1 VYGGALSLAQWLA
14 REFGY
19 EGSEAGAESFLAR
32 KQVELDR
39 ERQQALSR
47 GDSAPNRSLAREY
60 KVESRLHLV
69 NWLTERFGKAN
80 RLGLHFDAA
89 TMDAR
94 AFFAALPPEQQRAF
108 LRGVYYAEL
117 KASGREYNEEGGKR
131 RGSYLRGREA
141 IATLLPDTDAQGRPR
156 SYEGDL
162 TLFSSALYIDEYVTT
177 SGVGKDRPTP
187 GKTYISKA
195 EWEAL
200 GSPGYGVAF
209 YDVLDA
215 GIHTQFG
222 GDVRIMTPGG
232 RTLVGVDGGFVPGPG
247 SGVMTQGE
255 GDIDIYA
262 RGSILMGQSRVF
274 TTFGGN
280 ILGWSGEGDINAG
293 RGAKTTV
300 VYTPQRRVYDSVGNV
315 TLSPNAPT
323 TGAGIATLNPIAEIP
338 PGDIDLIAPLGT
350 IDAGEAGIR
359 VSGNVNLAALRVVNA
374 ENIQVQGKST
384 GIPVVAA
391 VNVGALSNA
400 SAAYDP
406 KGVVQVLGAGALTT
420 AQMQSLTPGERRN
433 LKQ

>member
-1 VYGGALSLAQWLA
+1 MCI
-14 REFGY
+14 R
-19 EGSEAGAESFLAR
+19 
-32 KQVELDR
+32 DR
-39 ERQQALSR
+39 
-47 GDSAPNRSLAREY
+47 
-60 KVESRLHLV
+60 
-69 NWLTERFGKAN
+69 
-80 RLGLHFDAA
+80 
-89 TMDAR
+89 
-94 AFFAALPPEQQRAF
+94 
-108 LRGVYYAEL
+108 
-117 KASGREYNEEGGKR
+117 
-131 RGSYLRGREA
+131 
-141 IATLLPDTDAQGRPR
+141 
-156 SYEGDL
+156 
-162 TLFSSALYIDEYVTT
+162 FSSALYIDGYVV
-177 SGVGKDRPTP
+177 SNGVGKDRPTP

-200 GSPGYGVAF
+200 GSPGYDVNF

-222 GDVRIMTPGG
+222 GDVHVMTPGG
-232 RTLVGVDGGFVPGPG
+232 RTLMGVDGGFVPGPG

-255 GDIDIYA
+255 GDINIYA
-262 RGSILMGQSRVF
+262 HGSILMGQSRVF

-280 ILGWSGEGDINAG
+280 ILGWSAGGDINAG

-300 VYTPQRRVYDSVGNV
+300 VYTPQRRVYDGVGNV

-359 VSGNVNLAALRVVNA
+359 VSGNVNLAALHVVNA

-391 VNVGALSNA
+391 VNVSALSNA
-400 SAAYDP
+400 SAAAAQAGIAAQDSLQRERAEARKALPSVFTVRVLGFGNEAPEGAPAGGGARERGTTGAAYDP
-406 KGVVQVLGAGALTT
+406 QGVVQVLGAGALTT

-433 LKQ
+433 LKP